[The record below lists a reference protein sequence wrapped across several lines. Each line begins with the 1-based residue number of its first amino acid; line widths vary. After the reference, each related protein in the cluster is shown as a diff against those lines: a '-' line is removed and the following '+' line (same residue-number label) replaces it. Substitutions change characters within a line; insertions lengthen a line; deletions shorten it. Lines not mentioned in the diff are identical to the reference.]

1 MLEFKN
7 YLNFQELKWYSLEHE
22 ENMEVKERKELEL
35 AVYKRHIVS
44 IGERLYTES
53 VELLRELVNNA
64 YDADATK
71 AHLSIYPKRVLV
83 KLNFSKT
90 PLQKNKK
97 QNKTKV

>member
-1 MLEFKN
+1 M
-7 YLNFQELKWYSLEHE
+7 EHKA
-22 ENMEVKERKELEL
+22 NMEVKERKELEV
-35 AVYKRHIVS
+35 AVDKRHIIS

-71 AHLSIYPKRVLV
+71 VHVEITPERVLV
-83 KLNFSKT
+83 RVNFSKT

-97 QNKTKV
+97 QNKTKA